1 MARFIRKFDTLEDF
15 RLFMDEHDEDTTI
28 YPAVFYISEE
38 EFLPYSHSRMSVIY
52 MTSHASMNEINFPE
66 TQIAQ

>member
-15 RLFMDEHDEDTTI
+15 QLFMIEHSEDTTI

-38 EFLPYSHSRMSVIY
+38 SFTPYDFSHMAVIY
-52 MTSHASMNEINFPE
+52 MTSYASMSEINFTE
-66 TQIAQ
+66 TQLA